1 MVLGALQFGII
12 GVLWAGVF
20 GAVVWCGLSFRLMT
34 TVIDVTISRQVAA
47 VGRSLAAALVMSG
60 AVTWARVSLF
70 DQPVQEMTG
79 LLVQAGILSSLG
91 AVVYLAAHAG
101 LWIAANRPQGIE
113 RQVSARLSAL
123 SPA

>member
-1 MVLGALQFGII
+1 MAKVIHVSMV
-12 GVLWAGVF
+12 
-20 GAVVWCGLSFRLMT
+20 
-34 TVIDVTISRQVAA
+34 RQVSV

-70 DQPVQEMTG
+70 DAPVHDFAG
-79 LLVQAGILSSLG
+79 LLIQAGILSSLG

-113 RQVSARLSAL
+113 HQVSARFSAL